1 MQRISLR
8 SFSLALVALS
18 ASAAFA
24 ATPAEPLT
32 RAQVRA
38 ELQQAQRTG
47 HVLAPGESGLT
58 RNQLFPSQYPQQ
70 TSGAENTRAQVKADL
85 QQARRSGDLLA
96 PGESGLQLNA
106 LYPQR
111 YNGVH

>member
-8 SFSLALVALS
+8 SLSLALAAMS

-24 ATPAEPLT
+24 ATPAEPVP

-47 HVLAPGESGLT
+47 
-58 RNQLFPSQYPQQ
+58 
-70 TSGAENTRAQVKADL
+70 
-85 QQARRSGDLLA
+85 DLLA
-96 PGESGLQLNA
+96 SGESGLQLNA
-106 LYPQR
+106 LYPQL
-111 YNGVH
+111 YNAVY